1 MTLNI
6 LVGELQAK
14 EKPVKRGESD
24 IETGFR
30 GINDTSKNVGNR
42 KGTIMYGHDRHHTT
56 ILSIIHNM
64 STTCFD
70 Q

>member
-30 GINDTSKNVGNR
+30 GINDTSKNVGNFR
-42 KGTIMYGHDRHHTT
+42 SRLQKFLHCGVR
-56 ILSIIHNM
+56 
-64 STTCFD
+64 
-70 Q
+70 